1 MRSQTPGKICDGLW
15 YLGRAESGVYL
26 IAGRDESMIISGGM
40 SYIAP
45 SVMRQLQEFGLKEDR
60 ISSML
65 ILHAHFDHIGIVP
78 FFRQR
83 HPDIRVYASRR
94 AWQILA
100 EPRNILTI
108 NEFSRRVTEHM
119 GSADAGCELDWP
131 QGLLGE
137 SVYEGTTINLG
148 GIEVQIMET
157 PGHSSC
163 SITAYVP
170 QLRALFPSDGGGIPY
185 KETIVAAPN
194 SNFTQ
199 YKDSLKKMEPL
210 TVKYL
215 CADHF
220 GYVSGDEAGS
230 YLARSIQSAEQEY
243 TRLATIYHRLQDIEI
258 AAKEA
263 ASSFLAQNPDYFLSP
278 DIYEGIC
285 RQMMKQIAKG
295 TGGGSR

>member
-1 MRSQTPGKICDGLW
+1 MRCRAPGKICDGLY
-15 YLGRAESGVYL
+15 YLGHAESGVYL
-26 IAGRDESMIISGGM
+26 VAGRNEAMIISGGM

-45 SVMRQLQEFGLKEDR
+45 VVARQLQELGVGEDC

-83 HPDIRVYASRR
+83 HPDLKVYASAR
-94 AWQILA
+94 AWQILT

-108 NEFSRRVTEHM
+108 NQFGRRVTEHL
-119 GSADAGCELDWP
+119 GIVDSEYVPDWRP
-131 QGLLGE
+131 GPPGE
-137 SVYEGTTINLG
+137 TVYEDSAINLG
-148 GIEVQIMET
+148 GIDVHILET

-163 SITAYVP
+163 SVTAYVP
-170 QLRALFPSDGGGIPY
+170 QLQALFPSDGGGIPY
-185 KETIVAAPN
+185 KEAIVAAPN
-194 SNFTQ
+194 SNFIQ
-199 YKDSLKKMEPL
+199 YTDSLKKMERL

-220 GYVSGDEAGS
+220 GYVTGDEALS
-230 YLARSIQSAEQEY
+230 YVARSLESTEQEY
-243 TRLATIYHRLQDIEI
+243 RRLAAIYHRVQDVEI

-285 RQMMKQIAKG
+285 RQMMKQIARF
-295 TGGGSR
+295 S